1 MNFWENYFSSLSKI
15 FRPIL
20 TIFLISILFG
30 SNAYG
35 EIVQHSGVISA
46 QTTWLATDVHRV
58 TGTVTVNAG
67 VQLTIEP
74 GAVVK
79 FNPNTSLSINGALTA
94 EGNAS

>member
-35 EIVQHSGVISA
+35 EIVQHSGVI
-46 QTTWLATDVHRV
+46 